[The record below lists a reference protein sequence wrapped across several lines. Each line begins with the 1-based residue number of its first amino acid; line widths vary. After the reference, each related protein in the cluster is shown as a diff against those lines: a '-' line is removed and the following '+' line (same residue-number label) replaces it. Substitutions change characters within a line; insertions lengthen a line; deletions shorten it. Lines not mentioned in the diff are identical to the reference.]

1 MLPITLYSH
10 PFGPNPWKVALILEE
25 LNIPY
30 TTKFVDFSEVKKE
43 PYTQLNPNGRL
54 PSIQDPNTDI
64 TLWESGAIIE
74 YLIEK
79 YDVKH
84 QLSHNTFT
92 ETYLAKQWLHFQAS
106 GQGPYYGQASY
117 FTRIHPE
124 RIQSAIDRYANEIRR
139 VTGVLESVLKTR
151 DWLVGDKCTYA
162 DLCFIAWQRWASR
175 YGGEDI
181 YKDCPHVEAW
191 LERMKT
197 RPAVKKIFADQD
209 FAMSEAEKK

>member
-10 PFGPNPWKVALILEE
+10 AQGPNPWKVAVILEE

-30 TTKFVDFSEVKKE
+30 TTKFVNFSEVKKE

-54 PSIQDPNTDI
+54 PSIEDPNTDI

-79 YDVKH
+79 YDVNH
-84 QLSHNTFT
+84 QLSYNTFA

-106 GQGPYYGQASY
+106 GQGPYYGQAIWFSEL
-117 FTRIHPE
+117 HPE
-124 RIQSAIDRYANEIRR
+124 KIQSAIDRFANEVRR

-151 DWLVGDKCTYA
+151 EWLVGDKCTYA
-162 DLCFIAWQRWASR
+162 DLCFIAWQRWAPR
-175 YGGEDI
+175 IGGEDI
-181 YKDCPHVEAW
+181 YKNYPHVETW
-191 LERMKT
+191 MERMKM
-197 RPAVKKIFADQD
+197 RPAVKKIYADQD
-209 FAMSEAEKK
+209 FAITQAGKE

>member
-10 PFGPNPWKVALILEE
+10 AQGPNPWKVAVILEE

-30 TTKFVDFSEVKKE
+30 TTKFVSFSEVKKE

-54 PSIQDPNTDI
+54 PSIEDPNTDI

-79 YDVKH
+79 YDVNH
-84 QLSHNTFT
+84 QLSYNTFA

-106 GQGPYYGQASY
+106 GQGPYYGQAIWFSEL
-117 FTRIHPE
+117 HPE
-124 RIQSAIDRYANEIRR
+124 KIQSAIDRFANEVRR

-151 DWLVGDKCTYA
+151 EWLVGDKCTYA
-162 DLCFIAWQRWASR
+162 DLCFIAWQRWAPR
-175 YGGEDI
+175 IGGEDI
-181 YKDCPHVEAW
+181 YKNYPHVETW
-191 LERMKT
+191 MERMKM
-197 RPAVKKIFADQD
+197 RPAVKKIYADQD
-209 FAMSEAEKK
+209 FAITQAGKE